1 MEADSLHQFISLE
14 MNEKEGIP
22 KLNWMLYFYSMSK
35 ILDWNSTPTNLW
47 LTILKFYTKKMVAH
61 TPGAHQH
68 EGQSDHDIFE
78 LSHDN

>member
-1 MEADSLHQFISLE
+1 

-68 EGQSDHDIFE
+68 EGQSDHHRMNGVMKTAHNWGHSTC
-78 LSHDN
+78 L